1 MEKKEIKNEANESN
15 EDDDRCKPALHWW
28 SKSKRILTSIQNFLR
43 RLHTACSRTYLGR
56 PDRINNRTVYLRQP
70 QYLIRKIAADH
81 GRLYQM
87 RGKSN
92 DLSSQRCGTFETSN
106 PSLQQG
112 IYGWLKNRKIIR
124 MVLMMYGRKEVK

>member
-1 MEKKEIKNEANESN
+1 
-15 EDDDRCKPALHWW
+15 
-28 SKSKRILTSIQNFLR
+28 
-43 RLHTACSRTYLGR
+43 
-56 PDRINNRTVYLRQP
+56 
-70 QYLIRKIAADH
+70 
-81 GRLYQM
+81 M